1 MLLWIIISFAVLQG
15 ILEWLPVSSEGQ
27 TVTLLTGFLGVSPEE
42 ALEISLWLHLGTLI
56 AVIVKYRMEIYYYI
70 NPKIKEETIKQW
82 RWFILLSTI
91 GTIITG
97 VPCYFLVRH
106 LGSDP
111 RVGEYFMLVIGVALL
126 ITAVLLYYAKKQD
139 REGKMIENISKRQM
153 TFSGL
158 LQGFSIIPGISR
170 SGITMSGL
178 LFMSVEKEDSIKGS
192 FIMSIPAVLGGFVL
206 NLIVVLI
213 EGGNI
218 FPLLWWQMIIAII
231 VTAIIGYF
239 TMELFLLIARRY
251 NFAVVCLFLGIITLL
266 FFFLRWIG

>member
-1 MLLWIIISFAVLQG
+1 MLIWILIAFAVLQG
-15 ILEWLPVSSEGQ
+15 VLEWLPVSSEGQ
-27 TVTLLTGFLGVSPEE
+27 TITLLTGFLGISPEE
-42 ALEISLWLHLGTLI
+42 ALEISIWLHLGTLI
-56 AVIVKYRMEIYYYI
+56 AVIIKFRKELYQYL
-70 NPKIKEETIKQW
+70 NPQNKEETVKQW

-91 GTIITG
+91 GTIIIG

-106 LGSDP
+106 LGSNP
-111 RVGEYFMLVIGVALL
+111 QIGEYFMLIIGISLL
-126 ITAVLLYYAKKQD
+126 ITAVLLFYAKRQD
-139 REGKMIENISKRQM
+139 REGRMIEDISKKKM

-192 FIMSIPAVLGGFVL
+192 FIMSIPAVLGGFIL
-206 NLIVVLI
+206 NLIVILI
-213 EGGNI
+213 EGGNV
-218 FPLLWWQMIIAII
+218 FPLLWWQLLIAII
-231 VTAIIGYF
+231 ITAIIGYL

-251 NFAVVCLFLGIITLL
+251 NFAIVCLVLGIITIL

>member
-1 MLLWIIISFAVLQG
+1 
-15 ILEWLPVSSEGQ
+15 
-27 TVTLLTGFLGVSPEE
+27 
-42 ALEISLWLHLGTLI
+42 
-56 AVIVKYRMEIYYYI
+56 
-70 NPKIKEETIKQW
+70 
-82 RWFILLSTI
+82 
-91 GTIITG
+91 
-97 VPCYFLVRH
+97 
-106 LGSDP
+106 
-111 RVGEYFMLVIGVALL
+111 MLVIGVALL
-126 ITAVLLYYAKKQD
+126 ITAALLYYARKQN
-139 REGKMIENISKRQM
+139 REGKLIEEISKKQM

-218 FPLLWWQMIIAII
+218 FPLLWWQLIIAII
-231 VTAIIGYF
+231 ITAIVGYL
-239 TMELFLLIARRY
+239 TMELFLLVARRY
-251 NFAVVCLFLGIITLL
+251 NFAIVCLFLGIITLL